1 MVSKTWKLSFGD
13 VTLKDTALNVSSNT
27 NMKGIEKNY
36 KDLVARLDKKSY
48 NALKDSVEKAKSR
61 DVAAD
66 PATTAQL
73 LVFFNKVAD
82 VEGVKSVEGAAT
94 STVATAKAVKSA
106 YEEPAAKTYDR
117 SGEAG
122 KSKYKVSIVE
132 ALDFKTEYDGKI
144 TESAV
149 NGTVSVLNGGNKNR
163 IWDIDLKLA
172 GGDKA
177 DLPKEIHIPELDP
190 GEEWK
195 QEYKIKIGKDDT
207 PLLKVVEELDTFPD
221 TAQKSQVFVY
231 DKDSKGQVAQ
241 IVLTAENTGEVKLS
255 EVTIKKA
262 IPSDFNDVD
271 IVKTDGGRAK
281 RDGNEIVWIIE
292 ELEGGKKASMEL
304 KVKVITNEKKAFKS
318 GEVSAKYFVAAG
330 TYSGLKPEFVDGWSD
345 QIHFVDRDERDEE
358 PDVWDCTFEFKNRSE
373 FPMRLERYNFV
384 FGDENTETKVIDEE
398 LSDVLV
404 QAGDTWKAKPWD
416 LKSEDEPT
424 FSENIFF
431 SVIADTDS
439 RLSMSQV
446 LAPIE
451 LRTLALEGKKTF
463 SQSRI
468 ASYRESTIDATIL
481 VITQGKAPI
490 DRIRIEDRIPA
501 NFKNPLKEN
510 MKIAIE
516 DKAIPTD
523 DFDFTFEP
531 AGEDLSHERKM
542 IIEIKDVLENIGEL
556 DDETKINITYPLVAY
571 KPPRDTSYTAPI
583 LFQGFIKPAGVI
595 EWAFTPDPITVTHE
609 RRRTHVGKSI
619 APGGAKGDYDIVLI
633 YLNKGDAPK
642 TDVKIADFV
651 PAGFSVTSAAKVKDV
666 QPEKAGQKDGTML
679 TWTFKEVAANEEI
692 EIKYSIHGEGDEYS
706 LKDVEAKA
714 FK

>member
-1 MVSKTWKLSFGD
+1 MVKRWHFKFAE
-13 VTLKDTALNVSSNT
+13 VEIYQRKIVVSSYV
-27 NMKGIEKNY
+27 NY
-36 KDLVARLDKKSY
+36 KQ
-48 NALKDSVEKAKSR
+48 VEKDYKDQINKASNETKTILNPLFEKKRMTTTDVNPDQQKALVDLFNAIAK
-61 DVAAD
+61 
-66 PATTAQL
+66 
-73 LVFFNKVAD
+73 
-82 VEGVKSVEGAAT
+82 VEGIQVVEEAAPEPEPEE
-94 STVATAKAVKSA
+94 AEAPRKAA
-106 YEEPAAKTYDR
+106 EPAARTSDR
-117 SGEAG
+117 RGDAG

-144 TESAV
+144 TESSV
-149 NGTVSVLNGGNKNR
+149 NGTVLVRNGGSKNR

-207 PLLKVVEELDTFPD
+207 PLLKVVEALDTFPD

-241 IVLTAENTGEVKLS
+241 IVLTAENTGEAKLS

-262 IPSDFNDVD
+262 IPADFNDVD
-271 IVKTDGGRAK
+271 IVKTDDGRAK
-281 RDGNEIVWIIE
+281 RDGNEIVWTIE
-292 ELEGGKKASMEL
+292 ELEGGKSASMEL
-304 KVKVITNEKKAFKS
+304 KVKVVTNEKKAFKS

-358 PDVWDCTFEFKNRSE
+358 PDVWDCTFEFRNRSE
-373 FPMRLERYNFV
+373 FPMKLEHYNFV
-384 FGDENTETKVIDEE
+384 FGDENTETKVIDEK
-398 LSDVLV
+398 LDDVII
-404 QAGDTWKAKPWD
+404 QAGETWKAKPWD

-424 FSENIFF
+424 FSENINY
-431 SVIADTDS
+431 SVIAEAES
-439 RLSMSQV
+439 RLSMSQT
-446 LAPIE
+446 LTPIE
-451 LRTLALEGKKTF
+451 LRILALEGRKTF
-463 SQSRI
+463 SQNRI
-468 ASYRESTIDATIL
+468 ASYRESTIDATIQ

-490 DRIRIEDRIPA
+490 DRIRMEDRIPA

-556 DDETKINITYPLVAY
+556 DDDTKINIMYPLVAY
-571 KPPRDTSYTAPI
+571 KPPKDTSYTAPI

-595 EWAFTPDPITVTHE
+595 EWAFTPDPITVAHE

-619 APGGAKGDYDIVLI
+619 APGALKGDYDIVLI
-633 YLNKGDAPK
+633 YENKGDAPK

-651 PAGFSVTSAAKVKDV
+651 PTGFSVTSAAEVKDV

-692 EIKYSIHGEGDEYS
+692 EIKYSIHGEGDEYT
-706 LKDVEAKA
+706 LKNVEAKA